1 MSNTFLILITFF
13 LFFNAHVSA
22 QSDLIGKKYKAEIR
36 TSCEKFKNGGGCMI
50 YNYCI
55 LEFNKNIVKVSHST
69 EASCTPKEREN
80 TYNNNVSQKTE
91 YNYTIKNNVLN
102 IKNFNTYGKLT
113 IKQKKLIGRKEMNK
127 TEFFKLEFLLQ

>member
-1 MSNTFLILITFF
+1 MLFISCISQNTL
-13 LFFNAHVSA
+13 A
-22 QSDLIGKKYKAEIR
+22 GKTYKAEVSA
-36 TSCEKFKNGGGCMI
+36 SCEKFKNGGGCMI
-50 YNYCI
+50 YDYCI
-55 LEFNKNIVKVSHST
+55 LEFEKNIVKVSYST

-113 IKQKKLIGRKEMNK
+113 IKQKKLIGRKEMNEN
-127 TEFFKLEFLLQ
+127 EFSKLEFLLQ